1 MVVSSNISESQLPQE
16 KESISVKEATS
27 NHPIYTKK
35 NDSIDLVKI
44 DSKQSLS
51 KVKEPYNVK
60 EDTSRPSLDSVNHDH
75 VGIIANNP
83 KKSFV
88 VMPKTIETTQAL
100 RSTEKIDSGL
110 VQGTAGLSNGTVEEL
125 KPVKDL
131 QQEDKLAQSTAEPI
145 INSESINQERLTRPL
160 KRARTAYFIFQDE
173 KRPQVQAEHKGQSIG
188 IIARAI
194 GQLWSKLNPEEKRKY
209 QLQSTKEREQVSIQM
224 QELKKLGLL
233 PNPHMSDENERSVSG
248 IGEGMILP
256 VARIRKI
263 CRLDPEVR
271 GMSKEAVNLVT
282 KAAEKFIHKLGKE
295 AVMVAQM
302 QNRRKLLPEDVAEVC
317 TLRDPF
323 FFLKDDIRDLVK
335 KQVDDK
341 KSQKLASNE
350 AGVNGSLVS
359 TAGIKP
365 LTSYY
370 TQNT

>member
-83 KKSFV
+83 KDSFV

-173 KRPQVQAEHKGQSIG
+173 KRPQVQAEVRCFEEYSLFAHRLYFANNLN
-188 IIARAI
+188 IILYI
-194 GQLWSKLNPEEKRKY
+194 S
-209 QLQSTKEREQVSIQM
+209 
-224 QELKKLGLL
+224 
-233 PNPHMSDENERSVSG
+233 HF
-248 IGEGMILP
+248 
-256 VARIRKI
+256 
-263 CRLDPEVR
+263 
-271 GMSKEAVNLVT
+271 VNLIYKTAQRTVYRNYCT
-282 KAAEKFIHKLGKE
+282 CHWT
-295 AVMVAQM
+295 VMVQ
-302 QNRRKLLPEDVAEVC
+302 
-317 TLRDPF
+317 T
-323 FFLKDDIRDLVK
+323 
-335 KQVDDK
+335 
-341 KSQKLASNE
+341 
-350 AGVNGSLVS
+350 
-359 TAGIKP
+359 
-365 LTSYY
+365 
-370 TQNT
+370 